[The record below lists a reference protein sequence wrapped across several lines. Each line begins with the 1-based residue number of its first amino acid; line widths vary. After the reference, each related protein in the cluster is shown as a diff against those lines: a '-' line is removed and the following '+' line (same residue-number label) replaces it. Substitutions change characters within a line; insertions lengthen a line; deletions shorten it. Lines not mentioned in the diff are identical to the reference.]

1 MSILAL
7 VDVNNFFVSAER
19 VFNPKL
25 EGVPVVVLSNNDG
38 CVVSRSAEV
47 KALGVPMAEPWFKL
61 KDIAHKH
68 GIIALSSNYALYAD
82 ISNRVMSVLSDFS
95 PRQEIY
101 SIDECF
107 LNMEGMAGDL
117 AQTGQAIRQ
126 RVKQWVGVPVCVGIA
141 PTKTLTKL
149 ANHVAKKRAAYD
161 GVCDFTAMT
170 GRQINE
176 IFDSIE
182 VGEVWGIGRKL
193 NAQLQAG
200 GIQTVKQLRDFDISR
215 LRSHFGV
222 VMERTV
228 RELRGEPCLDTVDV
242 APAKQQIISSRS
254 FGRYVTELHEL
265 EEAVSAYMSRAA
277 EKLRKQDSV
286 AAMAYVYIRTN
297 PHKDGEP
304 QHSPGMMVG
313 LPDATNDTCALVEAV
328 LAGLRVIYREGY
340 RYQKA
345 GVMLSDITPAG
356 IIQGDL
362 FAATGNLPRI
372 GCQSRNKTKK
382 LMSTL
387 DQVNLRM
394 GSGTI
399 KLASDGLGQSW
410 QMKRGNR
417 SPAYTTQWNELPV
430 VRSSGVIKAHQSR
443 EMSCRK

>member
-1 MSILAL
+1 MGRGHQCAALRKVVTALSTMPSTGILAL
-7 VDVNNFFVSAER
+7 VDVNNFYVSAER

-25 EGVPVVVLSNNDG
+25 EDVPVVVLSNNDG

-47 KALGVPMAEPWFKL
+47 KALGVPMGGPWFKL
-61 KDIAHKH
+61 KVLARKH

-82 ISNRVMSVLSDFS
+82 MSNRVMSVLGDFS

-107 LNMEGMAGDL
+107 LDMTGMAGDL
-117 AQTGQAIRQ
+117 TQTGQAIRQ
-126 RVKQWVGVPVCVGIA
+126 RIKQWVGVPVCVGIA
-141 PTKTLTKL
+141 PTKTLAKL
-149 ANHVAKKRAAYD
+149 ANHVAKKRLAYD
-161 GVCDFTAMT
+161 GVCDFTAMSS
-170 GRQINE
+170 RQLDE
-176 IFDSIE
+176 IIAGIE
-182 VGEVWGIGRKL
+182 VGEVWGIGHKL

-200 GIQTVKQLRDFDISR
+200 GIQTVKQLRDFDVAR
-215 LRSHFGV
+215 LRGHFGV

-228 RELRGEPCLDTVDV
+228 RELRGEPCIDTVDV

-254 FGRYVTELHEL
+254 FGRYVTGLHEL

-304 QHSPGMMVG
+304 QYSPGMMVG
-313 LPDATNDTCALVEAV
+313 LPVATNDTCALVDAV
-328 LAGLRVIYREGY
+328 LTGLRVIYREGY

-345 GVMLSDITPAG
+345 GVMLSEITPAG

-362 FAATGNLPRI
+362 FAAPLDLP
-372 GCQSRNKTKK
+372 KTKR
-382 LMSTL
+382 LMSAL
-387 DQVNLRM
+387 DQINLKM
-394 GSGTI
+394 GSGTL
-399 KLASDGLGQSW
+399 KLASNGTAQGW
-410 QMKRGNR
+410 KMKNGNR

-430 VRSSGVIKAHQSR
+430 AR
-443 EMSCRK
+443 